1 MAFQFKMLVLF
12 FFMDLRKSWP
22 IVMNFVQCLLSLC
35 KVGAWWL
42 PEMGMVC
49 AKGCESG
56 TVLRAVCVRVC
67 CRIPAKTRERAL
79 GKFLLSSL
87 FGK

>member
-1 MAFQFKMLVLF
+1 
-12 FFMDLRKSWP
+12 MDLWKSWQ
-22 IVMNFVQCLLSLC
+22 IAMNFVQCLLSLC

-42 PEMGMVC
+42 PEMGMIC

-56 TVLRAVCVRVC
+56 TVLCAVCVHVC
-67 CRIPAKTRERAL
+67 CRIPAKTRESTL
-79 GKFLLSSL
+79 GNFLLFSL